1 MKNYR
6 KLMKSSSKIENFIFF
21 YKNCD
26 FGGSFGNLSAFYIK
40 IGQNNSI
47 LRSISPNIS
56 ARWRKWKVF

>member
-40 IGQNNSI
+40 IGPKYNA